1 MVGTFSISKIKIIYY
16 TTSGGNIFL
25 PILIYKD
32 ANLDKNLIIG
42 QNHRKSGVYM
52 WKNKVN
58 GKTYVGSAVNLARRL
73 SRYFQQKFLTKQ
85 LARGKS
91 AIYKAFLKYDYS
103 NFQVIILE
111 YCEPSNLIKIEQK
124 YIDLHK
130 PEYNLLTLAG
140 SRLGHKVSTESKAL
154 IRAAVLGRVLTKE
167 TRTRIGAGLGTPVV
181 VMDLKL
187 NNSTSYVSIA
197 EAARSLNTYPK
208 AIWRKVNSGNLHK
221 GRYKITK
228 I

>member
-1 MVGTFSISKIKIIYY
+1 
-16 TTSGGNIFL
+16 
-25 PILIYKD
+25 
-32 ANLDKNLIIG
+32 
-42 QNHRKSGVYM
+42 
-52 WKNKVN
+52 
-58 GKTYVGSAVNLARRL
+58 
-73 SRYFQQKFLTKQ
+73 LTKQ

-208 AIWRKVNSGNLHK
+208 AI
-221 GRYKITK
+221 
-228 I
+228 